1 MLGWKKH
8 RLESRFPGEIS
19 ITSDILKSSPASKGR
34 MVKRIKGLGRIKL
47 VVLSGVFL
55 KPDRELA
62 RTDILVVGDGVS
74 DKRFHNFLKQLEAEV
89 GCEIQYSLLNS
100 EEFRYRHEM
109 MDRFLRDILERPH
122 EMLIN
127 KLKV

>member
-1 MLGWKKH
+1 M
-8 RLESRFPGEIS
+8 
-19 ITSDILKSSPASKGR
+19 
-34 MVKRIKGLGRIKL
+34 KL

-55 KPDRELA
+55 KPDRELS
-62 RTDILVVGDGVS
+62 RTDLLIVGDYVS
-74 DKRFHNFLKQLEAEV
+74 EKRFQGFLKQLEAEV
-89 GCEIQYSLLNS
+89 GCEIQYSLLSS
-100 EEFRYRHEM
+100 EEFEYRHKM